1 MRMTIKRKLLFIIL
15 GIFLLAFVGSITYI
29 IATLRTETVKEA
41 KNLARSYTNQNANEI
56 QAIFNQDLG
65 ATRAAAKTLE
75 KFSAQD
81 LSYLPEVRDNSLL
94 AVVGSDP
101 RYYSAWVSFELSH
114 YDTAYYKDFGR
125 ARRTAYQVGGWK
137 TDTLNLDGDDED
149 GLYYQLKVSGKDE
162 ITNPYFDADEG
173 LLLTSVCVPL
183 KNSSNRFIGLAG
195 IDVILSDL
203 QFVAELKPYDDAKT
217 ILFSNDGTIVAHEN
231 IEMVGQN
238 VDTLFGEWFKKGKI
252 LDQIGNE
259 SNKSYEKHLSSFDE
273 DVLINFQKI
282 NFGNSDSPW
291 FMATLIPRSVIIKEI
306 NVATRNGIIIA
317 LLGFIILAVVL
328 YYLSDRI
335 SSSLKKASDTLDDLS
350 KGKVSENDKL
360 QIKTNDELNEMSN
373 SINTLIDNLGEKSE
387 YARAIGEG
395 NLDYELNNLDEN
407 DVLGK
412 ALVEMKFNLRKSRE
426 EEEKRNWVTKGQA
439 HFSDMLRIKSG
450 TDLKEFFARLL
461 KDFVDYVEVNQAGI
475 FLLNDDDPD
484 NLFLELVSAYAFDRR
499 KYLNKNIQIGEGLVG
514 QSYLE
519 KKPIYLT
526 DVPDEYVNIKSGLG
540 DATPRCVY
548 IMPLVENEMVLGV
561 LEIASFKVLPDH
573 HLELIEKLGESLA
586 ATIGALK
593 MNERTKQLLEQTKE
607 QAEMMRSQ
615 EEEMRQN
622 MEELQAT
629 QEEMGR
635 RQKESDKQNEELKL
649 KLAEK
654 EKELASLKSKIND

>member
-15 GIFLLAFVGSITYI
+15 GIFLLAFVGSVSYI
-29 IATLRTETVKEA
+29 ILTLRGQTVKEA
-41 KNLARSYTNQNANEI
+41 KNLARSYTNQNTNEI
-56 QAIFNQDLG
+56 RAIFNKDFG
-65 ATRAAAKTLE
+65 ISRAAAGTLE
-75 KFSAQD
+75 EFSGQD
-81 LSYLPEVRDNSLL
+81 LSVLPEITDKMLVAMVERDQ
-94 AVVGSDP
+94 
-101 RYYSAWVSFELSH
+101 RYFSAWVSYELSH
-114 YDTAYYKDFGR
+114 YDTAYYNDYGR
-125 ARRTAYQVGGWK
+125 ARRTAYQTGGFK
-137 TDTLNLDGDDED
+137 SDTLELEGNNEASD
-149 GLYYQLKVSGKDE
+149 YFWLKTNGVE
-162 ITNPYFDADEG
+162 ELANPYVDQD
-173 LLLTSVCVPL
+173 LLMTSVCIPL
-183 KNSSNRFIGLAG
+183 KNDNNKFIGLIG

-203 QFVAELKPYDDAKT
+203 QFISGLKPYEEAQT
-217 ILFSNDGTIVAHEN
+217 ILFSSNGSIVAHEN
-231 IEMVGQN
+231 SDFVGKDM
-238 VDTLFGEWFKKGKI
+238 DTLFGDWF
-252 LDQIGNE
+252 
-259 SNKSYEKHLSSFDE
+259 NKDEVLRHVKNNGAASYEKYLSSFDDE
-273 DVLINFQKI
+273 VIINFRKI
-282 NFGNSDSPW
+282 DFGGTAKPW
-291 FMATLIPRSVIIKEI
+291 YLATFIPKAVIIKDI
-306 NVATRNGIIIA
+306 NEATRNGIIIA

-350 KGKVSENDKL
+350 KGKVSEGDKL
-360 QIKTNDELNEMSN
+360 QIKTNDELNEMSK

-395 NLDYELNNLDEN
+395 NLDYELDNLDEN

-475 FLLNDDDPD
+475 FLLNDDDSD
-484 NLFLELVSAYAFDRR
+484 NLYLELVSAYAFDRR

-526 DVPDEYVNIKSGLG
+526 DVPEEYVNIKSGLG
-540 DATPRCVY
+540 DATPRCVL
-548 IMPLVENEMVLGV
+548 IMPLVENENVLGV

-593 MNERTKQLLEQTKE
+593 MNERTKELLEQTKE

-629 QEEMGR
+629 QEEMAR
-635 RQKESDKQNEELKL
+635 RQKESDLQNEELKR

-654 EKELASLKSKIND
+654 EKELDSVKSKVND